1 MSFPMTLPED
11 LGSTVITSA
20 VTTFRNDKNRAG
32 RAVAQL
38 PDDKLYVVLDPN
50 TNSVAVIMKHVA
62 GNLLSRWTDFLTT
75 DGEKTW
81 RNRDVEFVDS
91 FESRDEVLDHWEA
104 GWNCLFTL
112 LDSLEAD
119 DLSKTVTIR
128 GEPHS
133 VSLAIHRSLAHC
145 GYHVGQII
153 MIARILAGNEWD
165 TITIPRGGSE
175 AYNKEVRGKGHF
187 DRG

>member
-1 MSFPMTLPED
+1 MTLPED

-20 VTTFRNDKNRAG
+20 AATFRNDKNRAD

-38 PDDKLYVVLDPN
+38 PDDKLHVTFDSN
-50 TNSVAVIMKHVA
+50 TNSVAVIMKHIA
-62 GNLLSRWTDFLTT
+62 GNLLSRWTDFLTA
-75 DGEKTW
+75 DGEKPW
-81 RNRDVEFVDS
+81 RNRDGEFVDS
-91 FESRDEVLDHWEA
+91 FESRDEVLEHWEA
-104 GWNCLFTL
+104 GWNCLFTQL
-112 LDSLEAD
+112 GKLEAD

-133 VSLAIHRSLAHC
+133 VPLAIHRSLAHC